1 MEISKRLKKLI
12 FKYLLK
18 DLYKV
23 EIIYYRD
30 SVWFIDSL
38 INGNLKELSAFTKG
52 LVERNIQ
59 LSWMGKY
66 DFVCTV
72 STILSLECTNLQ
84 STQSA

>member
-30 SVWFIDSL
+30 SVWFIDRENRYWYFEYHKLDKHLWWRWSH
-38 INGNLKELSAFTKG
+38 FTTA
-52 LVERNIQ
+52 LTMF
-59 LSWMGKY
+59 SMG
-66 DFVCTV
+66 
-72 STILSLECTNLQ
+72 
-84 STQSA
+84 A